1 MRLVLRQ
8 VLGLPIVLLAA
19 GCAGGLP
26 EVPADL
32 TAELGDVLVE
42 SPLQVTAPGW
52 AITGTVRLVDIPRRS
67 TMQIQVEADGLTP
80 GPHAWHI
87 HTGSCDNIGG
97 IVVPFTPIGAREGID
112 EPLTASTEGEAAED
126 ALIPASLLSQQQL
139 AAGPY
144 SLNIHN
150 AAGANPGP
158 SVACANLAR

>member
-8 VLGLPIVLLAA
+8 GLTLPLVLLIA

-32 TAELGDVLVE
+32 TAELGNMIVE
-42 SPLQVTAPGW
+42 SPLQVAAPGW
-52 AITGTVRLVDIPRRS
+52 AITGTVRLVDVPRRS
-67 TMQIQVEADGLTP
+67 SMQIQVEADGLTP

-87 HTGSCDNIGG
+87 HTGSCDNVGG
-97 IVVPFTPIGAREGID
+97 IAVPFTTIGAREGID
-112 EPLTASTEGEAAED
+112 EPIMASAEGEAAED
-126 ALIPASLLSQQQL
+126 ALIPPSLLSQEQL
-139 AAGPY
+139 AAGSY

-158 SVACANLAR
+158 TVACANLSR